1 MWLSNKQVVFPM
13 IVYFNHLGNKF
24 GDLFI
29 SANKFNAWM
38 IHCGVWFGT
47 VSQLAFNLDQ
57 ITIHIHSHH
66 WNTPGFDR
74 ISCFKQY
81 SSSADVN
88 GPAQSLK
95 DPPAGF
101 INCDMRNQIDC
112 IHQVDPAS
120 VLLEGVA
127 PLRWAYVD
135 TTTPFEPFLG
145 KQDCNEDCDELCPDE
160 ILDLAFNF
168 DRQ

>member
-1 MWLSNKQVVFPM
+1 
-13 IVYFNHLGNKF
+13 
-24 GDLFI
+24 
-29 SANKFNAWM
+29 
-38 IHCGVWFGT
+38 
-47 VSQLAFNLDQ
+47 
-57 ITIHIHSHH
+57 
-66 WNTPGFDR
+66 
-74 ISCFKQY
+74 
-81 SSSADVN
+81 
-88 GPAQSLK
+88 
-95 DPPAGF
+95 
-101 INCDMRNQIDC
+101 MRNQIDC

-135 TTTPFEPFLG
+135 ITTPFEPFLG